1 MEINELF
8 RASKRESAVDVVVNN
23 LKQLLMEGKL
33 RPGDRLP
40 NELEISEEWVSV
52 VVLSG
57 RL

>member
-40 NELEISEEWVSV
+40 NELEI
-52 VVLSG
+52 LYQ
-57 RL
+57 RLGKFIK